1 MAQLLKRICRLPKNP
16 QRGDTGALY
25 IIFIMFIIVGAATV
39 MVGGLN
45 PQFKDLD
52 GTQGG
57 GGTSQFFDDPDD
69 NLPPLPDP
77 DSPDYDRMRECAA
90 QARKGLSNKEIAEGK
105 RMPIDGDC
113 PQAALL

>member
-1 MAQLLKRICRLPKNP
+1 MSGLLKKILKLPPNA

-25 IIFIMFIIVGAATV
+25 IIFIMFIIVCAAFV

-45 PQFKDLD
+45 PEFKDLD
-52 GTQGG
+52 GTNG

-69 NLPPLPDP
+69 SLPPLPDP
-77 DSPDYDRMRECAA
+77 NSPEYDKMRECAA

-105 RMPIDGDC
+105 RMPIDSDC
-113 PQAALL
+113 PQSSLL